1 MEGPPMLWII
11 FSILAVLILIDKL
24 RSFHLRLGPVELN
37 FGFGKSRL
45 WNTQATFDSN
55 EKKQLN
61 D

>member
-1 MEGPPMLWII
+1 MLWII

-45 WNTQATFDSN
+45 WNTQATFDSK
-55 EKKQLN
+55 EKKHLK